1 MPTDRP
7 RLCERTLSRSGA
19 HPPHRPFARQV
30 SVAMC
35 LVAGATATLALHPR
49 AALADDGVFGGIG
62 TALMPVQETRVRMA
76 SEDIVLEQRGRARLW
91 YVTAHYVFENPTDAE
106 VALHMGFP
114 EARCRDVGADNCLGG
129 GEFRELSTTVRGV
142 AVTTHVG
149 RVSATARMGDVL
161 GRVHLFDVTFAP
173 RERVEILHRYNYHP
187 SGSGGDQEVHFVTR
201 TGAGWNGPI
210 GSARFTV
217 RTPYKPW
224 AFQYAREL
232 QLVSHAERVVE
243 GSGPVHEIVFENR
256 DWTPRGDLQ
265 AVLVTTNSVFV
276 GVNTS
281 AVWIGSEM
289 GLGPECPTFPS
300 ASGESDDEELGPE
313 DVAAL
318 RLCRDA
324 LYALHGR
331 SFGRRALD
339 RRFYPIARHL
349 RVTGQTDQITV
360 LTLEPSATYS
370 DALLTSD
377 ERRYI
382 ALIDRMLAR
391 SRAAA
396 RRNAAAQA
404 APSRSR

>member
-1 MPTDRP
+1 MTKSDR
-7 RLCERTLSRSGA
+7 RGSGE
-19 HPPHRPFARQV
+19 QV
-30 SVAMC
+30 SIVARGVSLGAC
-35 LVAGATATLALHPR
+35 LAVVSLAMIVECPR
-49 AALADDGVFGGIG
+49 AAHADDGVFGGIG

-91 YVTAHYVFENPTDAE
+91 HVTAHYVFENPTDAE

-149 RVSATARMGDVL
+149 RVSRTARMGDVL

-173 RERVEILHRYNYHP
+173 RERVEILHTYNYHP
-187 SGSGGDQEVHFVTR
+187 SSSGSDVQVQFVTR

-224 AFQYAREL
+224 AFSYAREF
-232 QLVSHAERVVE
+232 QLVSHTERAVE
-243 GSGPVHEIVFENR
+243 GSGPVHEIVFENH

-265 AVLVTTNSVFV
+265 ATLVTTSAVFIA
-276 GVNTS
+276 VNTS
-281 AVWIGSEM
+281 ARWVGSEL
-289 GLGPECPTFPS
+289 GLGPDCPTFPPSGAATVEDEVLS
-300 ASGESDDEELGPE
+300 AE
-313 DVAAL
+313 DAAAL

-324 LYALHGR
+324 IYALHGR
-331 SFGRRALD
+331 TFGRPALD
-339 RRFYPIARHL
+339 RRFYPIARRL
-349 RVTGQTDQITV
+349 RVTTQPGYTTV
-360 LTLEPSATYS
+360 LTVEPNPSYT
-370 DALLTSD
+370 DALLTSE
-377 ERRYI
+377 ERRYV

-396 RRNAAAQA
+396 RRAAAGQTPTA
-404 APSRSR
+404 GSR